1 MSLFSTPVAGFVID
15 DEAPVL
21 PTSSSFSSLASG
33 YDGAFDNMLSSGG
46 NTSQSSL
53 VSAGQQAQF
62 FSLLSSPPILVGL
75 VENIGVNDLKSLR
88 LVHSYANHIIAG
100 SSIYHKFLKQLAI
113 SCSEATFACR
123 WASQKSTCFQ
133 CGADVCTSC
142 ISGIAAPTT
151 YTQRS
156 RRVCNFCRSALIR
169 GRCSCEIVPRWICR
183 NCHLIEIRRDRDD
196 QSIYGYV
203 SSCHICRRPID
214 KSKVRMSCGRV
225 MVVAN
230 SDIVFHIF
238 ECASYPRAL
247 PVQLVQQMD
256 GLASP
261 QYETRNA

>member
-133 CGADVCTSC
+133 CGADVCTV
-142 ISGIAAPTT
+142 
-151 YTQRS
+151 S
-156 RRVCNFCRSALIR
+156 RRR
-169 GRCSCEIVPRWICR
+169 
-183 NCHLIEIRRDRDD
+183 
-196 QSIYGYV
+196 
-203 SSCHICRRPID
+203 
-214 KSKVRMSCGRV
+214 KSKLLQILTMCRV
-225 MVVAN
+225 AYQ
-230 SDIVFHIF
+230 
-238 ECASYPRAL
+238 EL
-247 PVQLVQQMD
+247 PHRRRILS
-256 GLASP
+256 GLDACVIS
-261 QYETRNA
+261 AGLH